1 MSRRTTAGLTA
12 LGLMVVL
19 LLIAGLRP
27 VPYATITPGP
37 TVDVLGDFDD
47 KPIIQIS
54 GRKTYSD
61 GGQLRMV
68 TVYQSQPEDHLNLF
82 EAMAGWVSSDT
93 ALIPR
98 DVLFKEGETN
108 KAVRQQSAQQMSS
121 SQDNAQVAALRLAG
135 IPYRTVVQLVDVEKG
150 GPSDG
155 VLEVGDEILEVNG
168 TKVTDATS
176 VQQVIRPLPPGSK
189 VTVELKRKGKVLTEV
204 VRTKGE
210 EIPLPDP
217 SPTEARCPTG
227 EPVPDKMVQ
236 VSRIGV
242 SPSERYVYPFDVKVN
257 LSENIGG
264 PSAGMMFA
272 LTIYDLL
279 TPGSLTGGKAIAGS
293 GEVAPNG
300 VVGPIGGIGQKLI
313 GAQRDGAELFLVASE
328 NWSEAVHSDYDR
340 DQLTLVKVHTVEDAL
355 EAINAW
361 REDPDGKLPECG
373 R

>member
-12 LGLMVVL
+12 LGLLVVL
-19 LLIAGLRP
+19 MLIAGLRP

-37 TVDVLGDFDD
+37 TVDVLGEFDG

-68 TVYQSQPEDHLNLF
+68 TVYQSQPENHLNLF
-82 EAMAGWVSSDT
+82 EALSGWISSDT

-98 DVLFKEGETN
+98 DVIFKEGETN
-108 KAVRQQSAQQMSS
+108 KAVREQSALQMAS
-121 SQDNAQVAALRLAG
+121 SQDSAQVAALRLAG
-135 IPYRTVVQLVDVEKG
+135 IPYKTVVQLVDVEKG

-155 VLEVGDEILEVNG
+155 ILEVGDEILRVNG
-168 TKVTDATS
+168 RKVTDATA
-176 VQQVIRPLPPGSK
+176 VQRAIRPLKPGSE
-189 VTVELKRKGKVLTEV
+189 VTLRVKRKGKERTEV
-204 VRTKGE
+204 VRTQGD

-217 SPTEARCPTG
+217 SPAQERCPTG
-227 EPVPDKMVQ
+227 EPVPEKTVK

-242 SPSERYVYPFDVKVN
+242 SPAERYVYPFDIKVN

-272 LTIYDLL
+272 LTMYDLL
-279 TPGSLTGGKAIAGS
+279 TPGSLTGGQAIAGS
-293 GEVAPNG
+293 GEIAPDG
-300 VVGPIGGIGQKLI
+300 TVGPIGGIGQKLV
-313 GAQRDGAELFLVASE
+313 GAQRDGARLFLVASE
-328 NWSEAVHSDYDR
+328 NWSEAIHSDYDR
-340 DQLTLVKVHTVEDAL
+340 DKLTLVKVHTIDDAL
-355 EAINAW
+355 KAINAW